1 MQAYLGLSFKEKVI
15 FLASHEELESS
26 RLREVVTTYLINF
39 QVSGEPQVKNS
50 LTKSK

>member
-26 RLREVVTTYLINF
+26 DVML
-39 QVSGEPQVKNS
+39 
-50 LTKSK
+50 